1 MNTIGMLAADLETPA
16 LLVDIAAMERNEQ
29 RMAGFCSG
37 VSVQLRPHVKSHR
50 SPELARRQLAS
61 GAHGIC
67 CGSLAEA
74 EAMLEAGVDDILIT
88 KQIVKP
94 AQLARVAELART
106 SAIIVLADHDELVE
120 RLDRC
125 ALQAGTCIDV
135 LIDVDIG
142 LGRSGVAP
150 MEAARRLAQRADRA
164 RGLRLLGLMGYE
176 GSMHDLDAGARE
188 AACAHALG
196 RLVATRQLIERDGI
210 ELRIVSSG
218 ATSTFR
224 TAGTIDGIT
233 EIQPGT
239 YLLGDAK
246 YRLAQPEFETALSVL
261 TTVINLPSAG
271 RITVDAGQKKLT
283 SAAQLP
289 QPKDSALRMLKV
301 QEEHGLLE
309 VVDGR
314 NSPRIGDTLE
324 LIPWHGGTTVNLYD
338 RIYGIRDG
346 YIAEVWNVA
355 ARGSQ

>member
-1 MNTIGMLAADLETPA
+1 M
-16 LLVDIAAMERNEQ
+16 
-29 RMAGFCSG
+29 S
-37 VSVQLRPHVKSHR
+37 S
-50 SPELARRQLAS
+50 
-61 GAHGIC
+61 
-67 CGSLAEA
+67 
-74 EAMLEAGVDDILIT
+74 
-88 KQIVKP
+88 
-94 AQLARVAELART
+94 
-106 SAIIVLADHDELVE
+106 VE
-120 RLDRC
+120 RSSRPENCKPSAPAAGDPIAPWFAAQWYSRRC
-125 ALQAGTCIDV
+125 RD
-135 LIDVDIG
+135 
-142 LGRSGVAP
+142 
-150 MEAARRLAQRADRA
+150 LAFLYV
-164 RGLRLLGLMGYE
+164 G
-176 GSMHDLDAGARE
+176 

-261 TTVINLPSAG
+261 TTVINRPSAG

-309 VVDGR
+309 AIDGR
-314 NSPRIGDTLE
+314 LSLRIGDTLE

-338 RIYGIRDG
+338 RMYGIRDG
-346 YIAEVWNVA
+346 YVAEVWNVA
-355 ARGSQ
+355 ARGS